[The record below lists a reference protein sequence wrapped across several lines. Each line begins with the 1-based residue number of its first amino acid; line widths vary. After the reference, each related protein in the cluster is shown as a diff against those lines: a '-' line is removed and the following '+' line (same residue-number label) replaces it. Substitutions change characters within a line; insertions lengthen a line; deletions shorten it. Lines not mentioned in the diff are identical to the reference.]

1 MLQKREVKIEQ
12 DTPNPQII
20 KRKNKHRNTP
30 MKLYTKTGDTGT
42 TSLVGGKRVSKA
54 HQRVMAYGDMDELI
68 SWLGLLRSELSDDF
82 QLRRIQIFLM
92 QASAHLASDHQVAK
106 LKFLDEAEISFLES
120 EIDRMTYAIPAQKA
134 FVLPASPSI
143 SSQCHIAR
151 TVCRR
156 AERMAVLIEDKSEQ
170 DLIAIRYIN
179 RLSDYL
185 FTLARYLCHSSGQKD
200 DYWIP

>member
-1 MLQKREVKIEQ
+1 
-12 DTPNPQII
+12 
-20 KRKNKHRNTP
+20 
-30 MKLYTKTGDTGT
+30 MKLYTKKGDAGT

-68 SWLGLLRSELSDDF
+68 SWLGLLRSEISEDF

-92 QASAHLASDHQVAK
+92 QASAHLAADHQVAK
-106 LKFLDEAEISFLES
+106 LKLLDETEISFLES
-120 EIDRMTYAIPAQKA
+120 EIDRMTEAIPAQKA
-134 FVLPASPSI
+134 FILPSSPAL
-143 SSQCHIAR
+143 SSKCHIAR

-156 AERMAVLIEDKSEQ
+156 AERMAVQIEDKSEQ
-170 DLIAIRYIN
+170 DKIAIRYIN

-185 FTLARYLCHSSGQKD
+185 FTLARYLCFISDYED